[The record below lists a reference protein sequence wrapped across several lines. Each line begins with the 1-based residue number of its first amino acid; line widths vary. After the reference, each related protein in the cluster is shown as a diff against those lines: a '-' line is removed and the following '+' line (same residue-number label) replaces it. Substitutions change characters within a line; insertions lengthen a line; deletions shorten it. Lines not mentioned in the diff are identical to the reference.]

1 MRYPPDGIRG
11 VGAALARA
19 SRWNQVENYLNLA
32 NEQMCLLVQ
41 AETPLALKNIDAI
54 AKTDGVD
61 GVFFGPADL
70 SASMGFRGQ
79 PSHPEVQKAILDAI
93 TKVRAAGKAAGI
105 LVTDKKLANDYL
117 AHGANFVAVGVDTS
131 LLVRAATELAQSFKN
146 PSSAAAVGGAVGAT
160 GGY

>member
-1 MRYPPDGIRG
+1 M
-11 VGAALARA
+11 GAALARA

-41 AETPLALKNIDAI
+41 AETPLALKNIEAI
-54 AKTDGVD
+54 AKTEGVD
-61 GVFFGPADL
+61 GVFFGPSDL

-131 LLVRAATELAQSFKN
+131 LLVKAATDLAQSFKN
-146 PSSAAAVGGAVGAT
+146 PSSSTAVGGAVGTT